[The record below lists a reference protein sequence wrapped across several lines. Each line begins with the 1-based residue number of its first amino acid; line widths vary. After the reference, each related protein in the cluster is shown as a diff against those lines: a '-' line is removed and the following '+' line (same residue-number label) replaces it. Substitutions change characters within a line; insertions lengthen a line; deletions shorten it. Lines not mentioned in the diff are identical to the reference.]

1 MMEMGGKLIKLSIWD
16 TVGQEKFRSVATNC
30 VRNAHG
36 VMLCYD
42 VTDSNSFSSIERWL
56 KFVDDYA
63 PTDVNKL
70 LVGNKLDVGEEQRM
84 VPQRLGKV
92 GMTLAFLFKILNV
105 FCIY

>member
-1 MMEMGGKLIKLSIWD
+1 VFQNDGDGWKAYKTVNMGYCGPGKISI
-16 TVGQEKFRSVATNC
+16 F
-30 VRNAHG
+30 
-36 VMLCYD
+36 CYD